1 MQVSIE
7 KALKLNTKL
16 ASTYRDVLY
25 TYYEIKSSLMGKLEQ
40 RLDAVTRVKDTRQ
53 LIELQTRLH
62 DALNF
67 YFGIKSKGQQRFV
80 WSHRSLFAWI

>member
-1 MQVSIE
+1 MSIE
-7 KALKLNTKL
+7 KALKLNSKL
-16 ASTYRDVLY
+16 ASAYRDVLY

-67 YFGIKSKGQQRFV
+67 YFGIKSKRQQRLV
-80 WSHRSLFAWI
+80 PPHRSFFALI

>member
-1 MQVSIE
+1 
-7 KALKLNTKL
+7 
-16 ASTYRDVLY
+16 
-25 TYYEIKSSLMGKLEQ
+25 MGTLEQ

-67 YFGIKSKGQQRFV
+67 YFGIKSKAKASMVF
-80 WSHRSLFAWI
+80 SHRSLFALI